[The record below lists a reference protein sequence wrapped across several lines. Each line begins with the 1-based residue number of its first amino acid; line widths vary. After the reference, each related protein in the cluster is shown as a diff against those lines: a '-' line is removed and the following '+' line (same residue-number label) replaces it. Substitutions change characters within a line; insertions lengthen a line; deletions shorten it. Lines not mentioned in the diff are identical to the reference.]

1 MTYTNQVETQDRIN
15 AMHERL
21 KRVEIM
27 LELLMDEGRLLKE
40 SILELEAEQ
49 S

>member
-1 MTYTNQVETQDRIN
+1 MTYTNEVSAQDRIA

-21 KRVEIM
+21 KRIEIM

>member
-1 MTYTNQVETQDRIN
+1 MYTNEVSAQDRIN

-21 KRVEIM
+21 KRVELM
-27 LELLMDEGRLLKE
+27 VELLMDEGRLLKE

-49 S
+49 A

>member
-1 MTYTNQVETQDRIN
+1 MLTNEVAVQDHID

-21 KRVEIM
+21 KRVELM
-27 LELLMDEGRLLKE
+27 VELLMDEGRLLKE

-49 S
+49 A